1 MTEKP
6 SVAIS
11 YAKILGVHGRQDGYL
26 EGNGYLVSWCVGH
39 LVELAPPSAYGEQY
53 VKWNIADLPIL
64 PEKWQYLVSA
74 STKKQFG
81 MQKIEV
87 IVRITKGHCPPQE
100 QTIFEWIEMNRA
112 APDTLNYPGLEIN
125 LEHRRVFKNGQ
136 EVYMSRY
143 EYGVLS
149 LMARHPGQLFTKEQ
163 IFEAVWHQDSESCL
177 TAVTNTIGRIR
188 QKIED
193 DRAVPVYIRTI
204 SNLGYQF
211 MPNISVKKDSL

>member
-1 MTEKP
+1 
-6 SVAIS
+6 
-11 YAKILGVHGRQDGYL
+11 
-26 EGNGYLVSWCVGH
+26 
-39 LVELAPPSAYGEQY
+39 
-53 VKWNIADLPIL
+53 
-64 PEKWQYLVSA
+64 
-74 STKKQFG
+74 

-149 LMARHPGQLFTKEQ
+149 LMARHGERRPMNAICDTTAK
-163 IFEAVWHQDSESCL
+163 SE
-177 TAVTNTIGRIR
+177 T
-188 QKIED
+188 
-193 DRAVPVYIRTI
+193 
-204 SNLGYQF
+204 
-211 MPNISVKKDSL
+211 ISVKGCKVKITYASADTDCLDAIQKLLQTTILRTAGHTAA

>member
-1 MTEKP
+1 
-6 SVAIS
+6 
-11 YAKILGVHGRQDGYL
+11 
-26 EGNGYLVSWCVGH
+26 
-39 LVELAPPSAYGEQY
+39 
-53 VKWNIADLPIL
+53 
-64 PEKWQYLVSA
+64 
-74 STKKQFG
+74 

-149 LMARHPGQLFTKEQ
+149 LMARHPGQLLLPILLDASGKKSRMIELHLS
-163 IFEAVWHQDSESCL
+163 ISERSP
-177 TAVTNTIGRIR
+177 TSATNLC
-188 QKIED
+188 
-193 DRAVPVYIRTI
+193 RTF
-204 SNLGYQF
+204 Q
-211 MPNISVKKDSL
+211 

>member
-1 MTEKP
+1 MRIT
-6 SVAIS
+6 S
-11 YAKILGVHGRQDGYL
+11 
-26 EGNGYLVSWCVGH
+26 
-39 LVELAPPSAYGEQY
+39 
-53 VKWNIADLPIL
+53 
-64 PEKWQYLVSA
+64 
-74 STKKQFG
+74 

-87 IVRITKGHCPPQE
+87 IVRITKDHCLPQE
-100 QTIFEWIEMNRA
+100 QTIFEWIETNRA

>member
-1 MTEKP
+1 
-6 SVAIS
+6 
-11 YAKILGVHGRQDGYL
+11 
-26 EGNGYLVSWCVGH
+26 
-39 LVELAPPSAYGEQY
+39 
-53 VKWNIADLPIL
+53 
-64 PEKWQYLVSA
+64 
-74 STKKQFG
+74 

-87 IVRITKGHCPPQE
+87 IVRITKDHCPPQE
-100 QTIFEWIEMNRA
+100 QTIFEWIETNRT

-188 QKIED
+188 ANTAGSGWLAGCARCIP
-193 DRAVPVYIRTI
+193 RPSPGWHRTT
-204 SNLGYQF
+204 LATWRTAT
-211 MPNISVKKDSL
+211 